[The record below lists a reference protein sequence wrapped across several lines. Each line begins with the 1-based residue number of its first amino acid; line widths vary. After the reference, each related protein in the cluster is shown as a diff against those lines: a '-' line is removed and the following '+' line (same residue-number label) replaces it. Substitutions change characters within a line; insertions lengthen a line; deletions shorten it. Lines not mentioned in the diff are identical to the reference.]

1 MWKMTTH
8 VKTSTREQS
17 NAAKTIARST
27 EKIDEQVQRIMAA
40 CDQQGR
46 QGEEVD
52 RAVARIRDS
61 AKDNLEF
68 VQLLNQIVR
77 GMSGQV
83 KILQR
88 EMTMFKGLKED

>member
-1 MWKMTTH
+1 
-8 VKTSTREQS
+8 
-17 NAAKTIARST
+17 
-27 EKIDEQVQRIMAA
+27 MAA